1 MQAPPLNAIF
11 SGYSMRPEYFR
22 KLASALRPHLA
33 ARRTTQL
40 FMQYVGDYDCWRRDL
55 PEEDHAKAPLL
66 KGTTDGSNT
75 FPTNRLILSV
85 LDDSN
90 WEDTQDTK
98 LFFLTRWVPA
108 DEDSSKPD
116 YPAMELESDID
127 RNRRDELIALIQRR
141 SGFSVDKNLLQFEC
155 IQDVHPY
162 HDPLAGVRI
171 DFFPP
176 LILC

>member
-66 KGTTDGSNT
+66 K
-75 FPTNRLILSV
+75 V
-85 LDDSN
+85 LDDSD
-90 WEDTQDTK
+90 WEDTKDTK
-98 LFFLTRWVPA
+98 LFFSTRWVPA
-108 DEDSSKPD
+108 DVDSSKPD
-116 YPAMELESDID
+116 FTAMELESDID

-155 IQDVHPY
+155 IQDVHPF
-162 HDPLAGVRI
+162 HDPLAG
-171 DFFPP
+171 F
-176 LILC
+176 